1 MGGVKIVESRP
12 FRLRGGLHRL
22 SRGLIA
28 YGIVGLI
35 VTATGFGALVWAN
48 SRISDLRAEAEA
60 TVARLAT
67 TMEVAAYVLH
77 GASTTAQS
85 FSATVDLSAQ
95 AVSAAAVT
103 ITEVRSDLSA
113 LEAQLRSVSILGA
126 TPLSSP
132 ADAVGRIAASM
143 DGLDGRLSLIADS
156 GKGNRD
162 ALAGNATALG
172 ELADNT
178 QALAAR
184 LGSGVGPD
192 SFGDVQLVIAVTL
205 LAFAAWSFVPAVGA
219 LVLGVWL
226 RRELGRS
233 RFREL
238 GRSRSG

>member
-1 MGGVKIVESRP
+1 MSESRP
-12 FRLRGGLHRL
+12 LGLRGGLRRL

-28 YGIVGLI
+28 YGIVGLVVAAI
-35 VTATGFGALVWAN
+35 GFGALVWVN
-48 SRISDLRAEAEA
+48 GRISHIRGEAAA

-67 TMEVAAYVLH
+67 SMELAAYVLH

-85 FSATVDLSAQ
+85 FSATVDQSAQ

-103 ITEVRSDLSA
+103 ITEVRSGLSA

-143 DGLDGRLSLIADS
+143 EGFDTRLSLIADS
-156 GKGNRD
+156 VKGNRD

-172 ELADNT
+172 QLGDST
-178 QALAAR
+178 GALAAR
-184 LGSGVGPD
+184 LGSSDDHD
-192 SFGDVQLVIAVTL
+192 SLGEVQLVMAVTL
-205 LAFAAWSFVPAVGA
+205 LVTAASSGVPAAGA

-233 RFREL
+233 R
-238 GRSRSG
+238 SA